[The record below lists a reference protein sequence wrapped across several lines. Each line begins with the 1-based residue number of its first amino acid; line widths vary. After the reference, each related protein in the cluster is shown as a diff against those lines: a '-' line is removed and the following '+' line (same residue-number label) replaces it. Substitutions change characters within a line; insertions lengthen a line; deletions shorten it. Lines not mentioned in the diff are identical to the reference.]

1 MLLVYLGNS
10 KNKQIGAVLAT
21 AVGLGAIIG
30 AGIFVLSGT
39 AIAQAGAYALFAFI
53 LVGAVALIVGFEM
66 GELSS
71 IFPKL
76 TGSAY
81 SYIYEAFGSELGFI
95 TGILLYLSFA
105 TALAVIATGFGSYLT
120 SMLGAHFNGSIQA
133 FAVLLIVALAA
144 LTVTGMKKAVKA
156 DFVLVVIK
164 IVALLLFIG
173 FALVLALHTSN
184 FNLNNFTVSKEQS
197 GIGAFFAASLVIF
210 FAYTG
215 FQAIATLTP
224 KIKGGGKTAARAIAM
239 AVVISMAL
247 YLAVV
252 VALLLLMP
260 ASKYGISG
268 DPLATALHYANAPAW
283 VSLVVGIGALVATAS
298 ASLAMIIASSN
309 QLYQVSKD
317 RLLPKFLRGYNKS
330 RGESTQSIVV
340 TALVAIVMLFS
351 GNIFVM
357 TAISDFGLLLS
368 YLVLGFA
375 LIHFRKRGI
384 QGEVKTPLY
393 PYIPIIGVVALL
405 LFIIGMPKETLV
417 IGIIIV
423 LSLMV
428 IYYTLREAENK
439 RVIKEKLFR

>member
-1 MLLVYLGNS
+1 MLLGYVENA
-10 KNKQIGAVLAT
+10 KNKQIGTMLAT

-39 AIAQAGAYALFAFI
+39 AIAQAGADALFAFI
-53 LVGAVALIVGFEM
+53 LVGAVALIIAFEL

-76 TGSAY
+76 TGAAY

-105 TALAVIATGFGSYLT
+105 TALAVIATGFGSYLA
-120 SMLGAHFNGSIQA
+120 SLLGISFSGSIQA
-133 FAVLLIVALAA
+133 FAILLIVALAA

-173 FALVLALHTSN
+173 FALVFAFHNSG
-184 FNLNNFTVSKEQS
+184 FNLNNFTISKAQS
-197 GIGAFFAASLVIF
+197 GAGAFFAACLVIF

-215 FQAIATLTP
+215 FQTIVTLTP
-224 KIKGGGKTAARAIAM
+224 KIRGGGKAAARATLM
-239 AVVISMAL
+239 AVVISMAI
-247 YLAVV
+247 YIAVV

-260 ASKYGISG
+260 ASKYNVSG
-268 DPLATALHYANAPAW
+268 DPLAMALHYSSAPAW
-283 VSLVVGIGALVATAS
+283 VSLAVGIGALVATAS

-317 RLLPKFLRGYNKS
+317 RLLPKLLRGYNEK
-330 RGESTQSIVV
+330 RGEPTQSVVV
-340 TALVAIVMLFS
+340 TAIVAMIMLFS

-368 YLVLGFA
+368 YLVVGFA
-375 LIHFRKRGI
+375 VIHFRKRGVKA
-384 QGEVKTPLY
+384 EVRTPLY
-393 PYIPIIGVVALL
+393 PYVPIIGVVALL
-405 LFIIGMPKETLV
+405 LFMIGMPKESLV
-417 IGIIIV
+417 IGVIMV
-423 LSLMV
+423 LSLIV
-428 IYYTLREAENK
+428 IYYTLREAEDK
-439 RVIKEKLFR
+439 RIVKIKLFK